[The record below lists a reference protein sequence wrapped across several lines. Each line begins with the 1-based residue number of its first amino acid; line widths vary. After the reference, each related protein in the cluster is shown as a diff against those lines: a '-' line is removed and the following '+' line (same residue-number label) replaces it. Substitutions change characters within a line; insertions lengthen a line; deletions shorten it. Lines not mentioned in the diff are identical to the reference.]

1 MAKVPTYKRQTAPV
15 KSAGQTMLNAFAN
28 PQNVSS
34 GIRAAQNTLNQVT
47 DIGMKFFEY
56 ELKQSRATAQAEKDA
71 EFEKWIL
78 QTQDNIVSG
87 KLSTTTKRTI
97 VQDPELRIS
106 RPKTI
111 VTQDNPLTALKK
123 IQKSS
128 KAEIRRLAS
137 SISDPVARRR
147 FITSANKRLTDVS
160 PGINKA
166 LRVRYNDHA
175 ISVADITLSNLIKRS
190 VAETEPQRVKTKIEI
205 TNHNLALAEQG
216 SITQVQAVSRT
227 LKSLSDVDSGAVE
240 QKTFEALNSKE
251 PEIALANLIKE
262 VADKNNYT
270 DLLPR
275 ARARLSTSLVQKRDS
290 YERAAEGQIRRN
302 LADTKKAEKEKAKKI
317 KSKVYGQITDYWK
330 SIGKGQEI
338 ERPYTSDQLRD
349 METEGKLPYGAAKT
363 LIEFSEN
370 EGKEQ
375 NIAKVSDYKRQI
387 ADAITDQEL
396 ENIRTEI
403 EQSEEDNE
411 ISPRSLNKLDSLIT
425 RMQNQDK
432 TPEGQNDKKY
442 LSRIKSVFSGRD
454 RFMVKDTSRDI
465 LMSDADG
472 QEMYNDLRESGMRPY
487 EAYVETITEGLAKDE
502 KFMQK
507 VLGSVPSEFRQ
518 KFMRTSGRMLG
529 AKRWKESMVS
539 DMETKWE
546 NSLKN
551 RDRTGLKLG
560 LDQVSGMTRKDRLS
574 VRSLYRTEVA
584 IRAIREY
591 IENRPKKTPEK
602 EK

>member
-47 DIGMKFFEY
+47 DIGMKFFEH
-56 ELKQSRATAQAEKDA
+56 ELKQSRVTAQNEKDA

-78 QTQDNIVSG
+78 QTQDNVVRG
-87 KLSTTTKRTI
+87 KLSTTSKRTI

-106 RPKTI
+106 RSETI

-128 KAEIRRLAS
+128 KSEIRRLAS
-137 SISDPVARRR
+137 SISDPIARRR

-175 ISVADITLSNLIKRS
+175 ISVANITESNLIKRS
-190 VAETEPQRVKTKIEI
+190 VSETESQRKKTKIEI
-205 TNHNLALAEQG
+205 TNNNLALALEGQ
-216 SITQVQAVSRT
+216 ITQVQAVSRT
-227 LKSLSDVDSGAVE
+227 LKSLSDIDSGAVE
-240 QKTFEALNSKE
+240 QKTFESLNSKE

-302 LADTKKAEKEKAKKI
+302 LADTKKVEKEKAKKR
-317 KSKVYGQITDYWK
+317 KSIVYGEIADYWNR
-330 SIGKGQEI
+330 IGKGQEI
-338 ERPYTSDQLRD
+338 ERPYTSDQLLD
-349 METEGKLPYGAAKT
+349 METEGKLPSGAARG
-363 LIEFSEN
+363 LIQLSEN

-375 NIAKVSDYKRQI
+375 NTAAVNNFRKRIAN
-387 ADAITDQEL
+387 AITKQEL
-396 ENIRTEI
+396 ENIYTEI
-403 EQSEEDNE
+403 EQAEDDDV
-411 ISPRSLNKLDSLIT
+411 ISPGSLSKLGALVT
-425 RMQNQDK
+425 KLQPK
-432 TPEGQNDKKY
+432 TPEKQDDKKY
-442 LSRIKSVFSGRD
+442 LRKIASILRGNDKSVED
-454 RFMVKDTSRDI
+454 DYKYI

-472 QEMYNDLRESGMRPY
+472 QEMYDDLRESGMRPY
-487 EAYVETITEGLAKDE
+487 EAYVETISEGLAKDE

-507 VLGSVPSEFRQ
+507 VLGSVPSEFRP
-518 KFMRTSGRMLG
+518 KFMRDNGKMNR
-529 AKRWKESMVS
+529 AKIWKESMVS
-539 DMETKWE
+539 DMETRWE

-584 IRAIREY
+584 IRAIKEY